1 MSTPLD
7 YASPQARPARRRY
20 WAHVEVLAC
29 VGLCL
34 IVFQTCVRIEEMN
47 WSAGGYLP
55 RPASDGGKW
64 RESRVT
70 DETAFR
76 FFNVG
81 ADPTLMSRPLSP
93 AERRTI
99 GQNVAANRLR
109 AVVATWGLAQYVLV
123 PPAVVLALRL
133 LMLHGRGLRVR
144 AVAAVCLVASLAAGA
159 SALYRG
165 YLTALG
171 W

>member
-7 YASPQARPARRRY
+7 YARPQARPARRY

-34 IVFQTCVRIEEMN
+34 VVFQTCVRIEEMN

-55 RPASDGGKW
+55 RPASDTGKW

-70 DETAFR
+70 DEMAFR

-99 GQNVAANRLR
+99 AQNVAANRLR

-133 LMLHGRGLRVR
+133 LLHGRRLRVR
-144 AVAAVCLVASLAAGA
+144 AVAAVCLIASLAAGA

-165 YLTALG
+165 YVTSLG